1 MKKNTYNVKGDMI
14 FMYSNKDGL
23 IIKTRDYKEDWEKFY
38 ATKTI
43 YSLMS
48 GKVFIDS
55 VDSGCI
61 TDYDGD
67 IANVFIDGYNS
78 NLGLHH
84 KGLSDGRFL
93 VDKDTFLDICKNHK
107 VEVNWAN
114 K

>member
-1 MKKNTYNVKGDMI
+1 MATIMYKAKGEMI
-14 FMYSNKDGL
+14 FIHSKDGGL
-23 IIKTRDYKEDWEKFY
+23 VIKTRDYEDWEEIFADKP
-38 ATKTI
+38 I

-48 GKVFIDS
+48 GKKFVSF

-61 TDYDGD
+61 IDDDGSL
-67 IANVFIDGYNS
+67 ANVFIDGYNS

-84 KGLSDGRFL
+84 KGLTDGKFL
-93 VDKDTFLDICKNHK
+93 VDKNTFLDICKNYE